1 MLALE
6 WYKFFLHIVKKL
18 FYNFLTFI
26 KVQLSNDHQYKIRPL
41 FKQQLI
47 AQSKNVNKKSTQ
59 LYRELFKN
67 EFKDDG
73 ELGNHNAESIIDK
86 YKDTYNSF
94 YG

>member
-1 MLALE
+1 MN
-6 WYKFFLHIVKKL
+6 I
-18 FYNFLTFI
+18 
-26 KVQLSNDHQYKIRPL
+26 
-41 FKQQLI
+41 
-47 AQSKNVNKKSTQ
+47 NKKSTQ

-73 ELGNHNAESIIDK
+73 ELGNHNAESIIDN